1 MKCDVSIELLSG
13 YLDGEL
19 DDEQRMFV
27 EKHLKQCQR
36 CKNVLNEFTLMDK
49 QIRTQKFEEPS
60 REFIFGVNRR
70 IMDRIKK
77 KKPFFIFR
85 YTPVFAPAAVA
96 ILLFIVLINISQH
109 ERMIGIDDRILYAEI
124 TPRQELELQVPESK
138 IADVKEIEEK
148 IIAKTDRRS
157 GTSEIAPTA
166 AEEVPK
172 TITYDKAGEL
182 YTLDDEGELQV
193 PKDRITRAIIDS
205 TGRILKVATG
215 NSIIPERDTVMENRL
230 QGQQL
235 TAPTIAG
242 KKTQMYVDLT
252 PIQKAK
258 R

>member
-1 MKCDVSIELLSG
+1 MTCDVSIELLSG

-19 DDEQRMFV
+19 DDEQRLFV

-36 CKNVLNEFTLMDK
+36 CRNVLKEFAFLDEE
-49 QIRTQKFEEPS
+49 IRTQKFEEPS

-70 IMDRIKK
+70 IIDTVKK
-77 KKPFFIFR
+77 KKIFFIFR

-96 ILLFIVLINISQH
+96 ILLFIVLININQH
-109 ERMIGIDDRILYAEI
+109 EKMIGIDDRVLYAEI

-138 IADVKEIEEK
+138 LVDVKKTEEK
-148 IIAKTDRRS
+148 TITKPDTKAGISERVAAPEVAK
-157 GTSEIAPTA
+157 A
-166 AEEVPK
+166 A
-172 TITYDKAGEL
+172 TYDKAGEL

-215 NSIIPERDTVMENRL
+215 NTIIPERDTVMENRL

-252 PIQKAK
+252 PAQKAN